1 MEDWI
6 YANTYEK
13 NQLLI
18 KKMKENVEY
27 AVRRLESHLE
37 HDYPM
42 NYVDQL
48 AIQAIREYNNSK
60 LNQQEQEKESKELR
74 ENVKRWHDTLKS
86 KNEYASETV
95 VAEIEDY
102 WAIKAGV

>member
-48 AIQAIREYNNSK
+48 AIGTIRKYV
-60 LNQQEQEKESKELR
+60 KEHQ
-74 ENVKRWHDTLKS
+74 N
-86 KNEYASETV
+86 
-95 VAEIEDY
+95 
-102 WAIKAGV
+102 

>member
-37 HDYPM
+37 HNYSM

-48 AIQAIREYNNSK
+48 AIETIRKYV
-60 LNQQEQEKESKELR
+60 KEHNK
-74 ENVKRWHDTLKS
+74 
-86 KNEYASETV
+86 
-95 VAEIEDY
+95 
-102 WAIKAGV
+102 